1 MRCSLAG
8 LPVGMAKR
16 MAVLVWLFFT
26 SFTWQAQAGVNI
38 APAADVIKPAS
49 RTLVFEDAAGQLDI
63 DQLLAQGDTLPW
75 QPLQHEVANFGFTD
89 STWWLW
95 LKLEN
100 NSAMPLR
107 RLLELSSSLPDYVEA
122 YVVDEE
128 RRIVQ
133 QWETGSRRAFS
144 SRPVRHHTFVLPIYF
159 GPEESRDVLVR
170 LSSHDG
176 LLPATPLFVMDDV
189 RFLERTQSE
198 LMAYSLLY
206 GGLLALLLY
215 NLLTWLATRERG
227 FFYSVLY
234 LGAFLFLNFI
244 LRGFGFQYLWPERP
258 HFTQPMLLL
267 SVGLL
272 YGALTLFSVD
282 YLNLRRKAPYVF
294 KLLWVLTGLIG
305 LGLLPALGGHFSRPI
320 QWLIPLGS
328 SYALLLLGAAGWL
341 CLKKDR
347 LAAIFLVAWGGFL
360 VGIVLYFLRL
370 GGIVPYGLGSE
381 YALELGA
388 AFSFLLLAFGLAFK
402 INRLKRDKQAAERK
416 HYELQRR
423 HTRELESK
431 VQQRTRELEEANRKL
446 SAMVRTDPLTGLL
459 NRRQFETL
467 IDEEIQRRQ
476 RYGKPLLFAMMD
488 IDEFKPYNDTYGHQA
503 GDEVLIEVA
512 KLLKRHFR
520 RAGDR
525 LFRLGGEE
533 FGILLEADSLQEGS
547 LALERFRHAL
557 QQLSIPHKA
566 SGYGVVT
573 GSFGLIC
580 CNDYGQ
586 MPTAMA
592 VYQQADQAMYEAKQS
607 NRNCVVSRLLTPEI
621 SA

>member
-8 LPVGMAKR
+8 LPVGMAKG
-16 MAVLVWLFFT
+16 MAFLVWLFFT
-26 SFTWQAQAGVNI
+26 SSTWQAQAGVNI

-63 DQLLAQGDTLPW
+63 DQLLVQADTLPW
-75 QPLQHEVANFGFTD
+75 QPLQQKVANFGFTD
-89 STWWLW
+89 SAWWLW

-100 NSAMPLR
+100 DSAMPLR
-107 RLLELSSSLPDYVEA
+107 RLLELSSSLLDYVEVYA
-122 YVVDEE
+122 VDAEQRVVQE
-128 RRIVQ
+128 
-133 QWETGSRRAFS
+133 WETGNRRAFS
-144 SRPVRHHTFVLPIYF
+144 SRPVQHHTFVLPIYF
-159 GPEESRDVLVR
+159 GPEESRDVFVR

-176 LLPATPLFVMDDV
+176 LLPATPLFVMDDMH
-189 RFLERTQSE
+189 FLERTQRE

-234 LGAFLFLNFI
+234 LGAFLFLIFI

-282 YLNLRRKAPYVF
+282 YLNLRRKAPYLF
-294 KLLWVLTGLIG
+294 KLLWGLTGLIV
-305 LGLLPALGGHFSRPI
+305 LSLLPALGGHFSGPI
-320 QWLIPLGS
+320 QWLILLGS

-360 VGIVLYFLRL
+360 MGVVLYLLRL
-370 GGIVPYGLGSE
+370 GGLVSYGLGSE

-388 AFSFLLLAFGLAFK
+388 AFGFLLLAFGLAFK
-402 INRLKRDKQAAERK
+402 INRLKRDKQIAERK
-416 HYELQRR
+416 HHELQRR
-423 HTRELESK
+423 HTQELESK

-446 SAMVRTDPLTGLL
+446 SALVRTDPLTGLL

-467 IDEEIQRRQ
+467 IDEEIQRR
-476 RYGKPLLFAMMD
+476 RRDGKPLLFAMMD
-488 IDEFKPYNDTYGHQA
+488 VDEFKRYNDTYGHQA
-503 GDEVLIEVA
+503 GDEVLIKVA
-512 KLLKRHFR
+512 ELLKANFR

-533 FGILLEADSLQEGS
+533 FGILLEADSLQAGS
-547 LALERFRHAL
+547 FALERFRREL
-557 QQLSIPHKA
+557 QQLGILHEA
-566 SGYGVVT
+566 SGHGVVT
-573 GSFGLIC
+573 GSFGLVC
-580 CNDYGQ
+580 CSNYALAPSAL
-586 MPTAMA
+586 MI
-592 VYQQADQAMYEAKQS
+592 YQQADQAMYEAKQN
-607 NRNCVVSRLLTPEI
+607 NRNRVVSRLLTAET
-621 SA
+621 